1 MIRERGRGCARYLE
15 GAVLLAALLF
25 SLFLAWSVPYS
36 ATDDWL
42 WGMEEGLGWWLGGTL
57 NGRYGGNFFA
67 VIMCRSQ
74 VVKTLVMGLVIFGLP
89 LTMALLAAAG
99 KRKQILPLF
108 LAGYAG
114 LLLMP
119 PVMWQETYGWVSGFG
134 NYVIPTL
141 LFLVW
146 LLAVR
151 RAAETRKKLKAWAGG
166 LFLLSFFMGL
176 FVEHLTVLFLGCSL
190 VLVLYALWDRQ
201 LLLPF
206 LACLAGSVLAVGA
219 MFLNGVVAQLVDT
232 GSALNGLRE
241 LTFSP
246 EEGLWAAAGD
256 IAGWYVGRLLPIA
269 FLRGVHMALPM
280 ALITA
285 CAFWN
290 SALRPLCLLG
300 LVPVGCNILILR
312 TEDFSHPQRVALSAL
327 CWLLPL
333 LALLVQR
340 DGREKKVRRV
350 LLYLCAPLA
359 LLPLAVTTTL
369 GQRLYFFSTAIL
381 VLSAVDEAAPLL
393 TRGRMA
399 LCLTALAAVG
409 LMGVWG
415 WRSADVLACSQLRCE
430 LTQQAVEEGQDTLI
444 LPTDRYERVVW
455 ATRNPWN
462 VEYADYFRRFYQVP
476 DDVTLIF
483 LPAGSFE
490 VWPQVTEEQWE
501 QRLEFAPSKDY
512 TPSLP

>member
-1 MIRERGRGCARYLE
+1 M
-15 GAVLLAALLF
+15 
-25 SLFLAWSVPYS
+25 
-36 ATDDWL
+36 TD
-42 WGMEEGLGWWLGGTL
+42 
-57 NGRYGGNFFA
+57 
-67 VIMCRSQ
+67 
-74 VVKTLVMGLVIFGLP
+74 
-89 LTMALLAAAG
+89 
-99 KRKQILPLF
+99 
-108 LAGYAG
+108 
-114 LLLMP
+114 
-119 PVMWQETYGWVSGFG
+119 
-134 NYVIPTL
+134 
-141 LFLVW
+141 
-146 LLAVR
+146 
-151 RAAETRKKLKAWAGG
+151 
-166 LFLLSFFMGL
+166 
-176 FVEHLTVLFLGCSL
+176 
-190 VLVLYALWDRQ
+190 
-201 LLLPF
+201 
-206 LACLAGSVLAVGA
+206 
-219 MFLNGVVAQLVDT
+219 
-232 GSALNGLRE
+232 
-241 LTFSP
+241 
-246 EEGLWAAAGD
+246 
-256 IAGWYVGRLLPIA
+256 
-269 FLRGVHMALPM
+269 
-280 ALITA
+280 
-285 CAFWN
+285 
-290 SALRPLCLLG
+290 
-300 LVPVGCNILILR
+300 
-312 TEDFSHPQRVALSAL
+312 
-327 CWLLPL
+327 
-333 LALLVQR
+333 
-340 DGREKKVRRV
+340 EKKARRV